1 VTVVV
6 TSTPAA
12 NDPDV
17 QISFDSARA
26 PDDATG
32 IGAQTD
38 KLTFTPGTNPPT
50 IPPTPGTVNTA
61 TFTLNLTG
69 SFQIP
74 AYLDT
79 NSNGVRD
86 TNETGAA
93 LPSVLVQA
101 ALDSQKGNT
110 SVPHEGLFT
119 SREVTNAGGGVIGLQ
134 FRSASSPLITAPLS
148 EAVQLQSQVN
158 LVGGGPNGLRGLGQ
172 VFGAWVQVATTNPAA
187 TGSYQNGQN
196 THHMIRLEANGP
208 ASGNYNGYPVFEG
221 TDVPSPVSA
230 PLLDTAKPPPGVNG
244 NSVGGNSSALMGNG
258 PVTSTPLSSGIGQ
271 ANTYLAVDSPG
282 VTLPQV
288 DIAFA
293 QFSLTGITIS
303 YSFTDSLV
311 LWSNVSASVQP
322 TGDAFDHR
330 YGLIL
335 QQQWTLSGAL
345 SVDANLDGTVT
356 SSSVS
361 LGQAAAYGPIV
372 ALPSTVIML
381 GPTTLSLLTWD
392 ARN

>member
-1 VTVVV
+1 VVV

-26 PDDATG
+26 PDDAVG
-32 IGAQTD
+32 SQTD
-38 KLTFTPGTNPPT
+38 KLTLTHGANPPT
-50 IPPTPGTVNTA
+50 IPPTAGTKNTA

-69 SFQIP
+69 SFQIL

-79 NSNGVRD
+79 NSNGLRD
-86 TNETGAA
+86 TSETGAA
-93 LPSVLVQA
+93 LPVVLVQA
-101 ALDSQKGNT
+101 TLDSVNGNT
-110 SVPHEGLFT
+110 SAAHGGLFA

-134 FRSASSPLITAPLS
+134 FRSATAPLITSLLT
-148 EAVQLQSQVN
+148 EAIVLQAQVN
-158 LVGGGPNGLRGLGQ
+158 LVGGGVNGSRGLGQ

-187 TGSYQNGQN
+187 TGSYQSSHQ
-196 THHMIRLEANGP
+196 MIRLEATGV
-208 ASGNYNGYPVFEG
+208 ASANYDGHPVFEG
-221 TDVPSPVSA
+221 TDIPNPISA
-230 PLLDTAKPPPGVNG
+230 PLLDTAKPPPGVGG
-244 NSVGGNSSALMGNG
+244 NSVGGNSSALSGNN
-258 PVTSTPLSSGIGQ
+258 VASTPLSSGIGQ

-293 QFSLTGITIS
+293 QSSLTGITMS
-303 YSFTDSLV
+303 YSFTDNLV
-311 LWSNVSASVQP
+311 LWSNVSGSIAP
-322 TGDAFDHR
+322 TGDAFDHK

-345 SVDANLDGTVT
+345 SVDANLNGTIT
-356 SSSVS
+356 SSSVG
-361 LGQAAAYGPIV
+361 LGQAAAYNPIV
-372 ALPSTVIML
+372 ALPSTVVML

-392 ARN
+392 ARH

>member
-1 VTVVV
+1 
-6 TSTPAA
+6 
-12 NDPDV
+12 
-17 QISFDSARA
+17 
-26 PDDATG
+26 
-32 IGAQTD
+32 
-38 KLTFTPGTNPPT
+38 
-50 IPPTPGTVNTA
+50 
-61 TFTLNLTG
+61 
-69 SFQIP
+69 
-74 AYLDT
+74 
-79 NSNGVRD
+79 
-86 TNETGAA
+86 
-93 LPSVLVQA
+93 
-101 ALDSQKGNT
+101 
-110 SVPHEGLFT
+110 
-119 SREVTNAGGGVIGLQ
+119 
-134 FRSASSPLITAPLS
+134 
-148 EAVQLQSQVN
+148 
-158 LVGGGPNGLRGLGQ
+158 
-172 VFGAWVQVATTNPAA
+172 
-187 TGSYQNGQN
+187 
-196 THHMIRLEANGP
+196 MIRVEANGP
-208 ASGNYNGYPVFEG
+208 ASGNYNGHPVLEG
-221 TDVPSPVSA
+221 TDVPSLVSA

-244 NSVGGNSSALMGNG
+244 NSVGGNSSALMGNN
-258 PVTSTPLSSGIGQ
+258 VTSAPLSSGIGQ

-311 LWSNVSASVQP
+311 LWSNVSASIQS

-356 SSSVS
+356 SSAVS
-361 LGQAAAYGPIV
+361 PGQAVAYGPIV